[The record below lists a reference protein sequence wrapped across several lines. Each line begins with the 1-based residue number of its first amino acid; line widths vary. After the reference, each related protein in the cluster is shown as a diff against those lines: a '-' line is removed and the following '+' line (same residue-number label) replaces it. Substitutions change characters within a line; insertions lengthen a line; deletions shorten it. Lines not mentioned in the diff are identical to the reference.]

1 MDSQTLDT
9 LAALEAANE
18 QMEVDDDDEAET
30 QGQAQSETQPVQA
43 TETVSHSKRAK
54 SLVWNHF
61 VVVGVEADGKRR
73 SRCIHCNKKLVSE
86 SASGTSSMKRH
97 LEICPKKPPSSG
109 DREYDPKVDRDMI
122 SEIIIFHDQPFKYV
136 EYEKVR
142 ARDKYLNPKCQHI
155 SRQTAGADVYKR
167 YEEEREKLKKELAEF
182 KGRVS
187 FTSDIWTASTTM
199 TGYICL
205 TAHYVDESFKLNNK
219 ILVFSE
225 LKPPHTGEEVAN
237 KLISCLKE
245 WGLEKKVFSMT
256 LDNATYN
263 DSMQKI
269 LKHRLQMASGNGL
282 LCDGKFF
289 HVRCCA
295 HILNL
300 IVKEGLELA
309 VGLLENI
316 RESVKFV
323 KASGSRIEA
332 FAACVQSVGI
342 RSGAGLSL
350 DVPTRWNSTYDMLA
364 RALKFRDAFTSLKEC
379 DRSYKSLPSEDEW
392 DRGQKIC
399 EFLKPFST
407 ITTFFSGVR
416 YPTANAYFLQV
427 WKIEC
432 LLMKYASCDDPVMK
446 EMAKK
451 MRVKFSKYWD
461 EYSLV
466 LAMGAVLDPRLKL
479 QILRTAYDKVDPRN
493 AEKKVE
499 VVKKNLKKLYEEYG
513 AKFQSSSS
521 TSSATPTPY
530 ELLTESPLE
539 DDLNYDLFELERSIQ
554 PGLDNKKT
562 NLEMYLEDPRL
573 DTRSFTDIEVL
584 GYWKDQGQRYG
595 DLASLACDLL
605 SIPIT
610 TVASESAFSVGGRV
624 ISPYRNRLLPKNVQA
639 LLCTRNWLRGFAE
652 FEGDVEDYFD
662 EDNLDK
668 DPTTTAS
675 SSAI

>member
-18 QMEVDDDDEAET
+18 QMEVDNDDEAET

-43 TETVSHSKRAK
+43 TETVSHSKRTK

-73 SRCIHCNKKLVSE
+73 SRCIHCSKKLVSE
-86 SASGTSSMKRH
+86 SASGTSSLKRH

-155 SRQTAGADVYKR
+155 SRQTA
-167 YEEEREKLKKELAEF
+167 
-182 KGRVS
+182 
-187 FTSDIWTASTTM
+187 
-199 TGYICL
+199 
-205 TAHYVDESFKLNNK
+205 
-219 ILVFSE
+219 
-225 LKPPHTGEEVAN
+225 
-237 KLISCLKE
+237 
-245 WGLEKKVFSMT
+245 
-256 LDNATYN
+256 
-263 DSMQKI
+263 
-269 LKHRLQMASGNGL
+269 
-282 LCDGKFF
+282 
-289 HVRCCA
+289 
-295 HILNL
+295 
-300 IVKEGLELA
+300 
-309 VGLLENI
+309 
-316 RESVKFV
+316 
-323 KASGSRIEA
+323 
-332 FAACVQSVGI
+332 
-342 RSGAGLSL
+342 
-350 DVPTRWNSTYDMLA
+350 
-364 RALKFRDAFTSLKEC
+364 
-379 DRSYKSLPSEDEW
+379 
-392 DRGQKIC
+392 
-399 EFLKPFST
+399 
-407 ITTFFSGVR
+407 
-416 YPTANAYFLQV
+416 NAYFLQV
-427 WKIEC
+427 WKIER

-499 VVKKNLKKLYEEYG
+499 IVKKNLKKLYEEYG

-521 TSSATPTPY
+521 TSS
-530 ELLTESPLE
+530 LE

-668 DPTTTAS
+668 DPTTTTS

>member
-1 MDSQTLDT
+1 M
-9 LAALEAANE
+9 
-18 QMEVDDDDEAET
+18 
-30 QGQAQSETQPVQA
+30 
-43 TETVSHSKRAK
+43 
-54 SLVWNHF
+54 
-61 VVVGVEADGKRR
+61 
-73 SRCIHCNKKLVSE
+73 
-86 SASGTSSMKRH
+86 
-97 LEICPKKPPSSG
+97 
-109 DREYDPKVDRDMI
+109 
-122 SEIIIFHDQPFKYV
+122 
-136 EYEKVR
+136 
-142 ARDKYLNPKCQHI
+142 
-155 SRQTAGADVYKR
+155 
-167 YEEEREKLKKELAEF
+167 
-182 KGRVS
+182 
-187 FTSDIWTASTTM
+187 
-199 TGYICL
+199 
-205 TAHYVDESFKLNNK
+205 
-219 ILVFSE
+219 
-225 LKPPHTGEEVAN
+225 
-237 KLISCLKE
+237 
-245 WGLEKKVFSMT
+245 
-256 LDNATYN
+256 
-263 DSMQKI
+263 
-269 LKHRLQMASGNGL
+269 
-282 LCDGKFF
+282 
-289 HVRCCA
+289 
-295 HILNL
+295 
-300 IVKEGLELA
+300 
-309 VGLLENI
+309 
-316 RESVKFV
+316 
-323 KASGSRIEA
+323 
-332 FAACVQSVGI
+332 
-342 RSGAGLSL
+342 SL

-539 DDLNYDLFELERSIQ
+539 DDMNYELFELERSIQ